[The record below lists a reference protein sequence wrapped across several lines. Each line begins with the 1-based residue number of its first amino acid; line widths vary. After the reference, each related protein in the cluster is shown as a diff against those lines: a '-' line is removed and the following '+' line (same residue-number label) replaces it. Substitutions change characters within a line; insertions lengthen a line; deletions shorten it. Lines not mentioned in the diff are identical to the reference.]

1 MTSSEASQSPDQIEI
16 HPGRHAFGEP
26 ACAAVLRAQPADFQV
41 TEILGFE
48 PSDEG
53 PHALLLVEK
62 TGLNTLDLLPQ
73 IARVAGVRVRDL
85 GYCGLK
91 DRHAVTRQWV
101 SLPANKAAQA
111 ETWQGDNWR
120 VVERRAN
127 RRKLKLGAHARNQFV
142 LRLTGVE
149 GDAASLGDRAAQIRA
164 HGVPNYFGE
173 QRFGHDGDNLRRA
186 RRWFVDGVDLGRR
199 QRRFALSAA
208 RSWLF
213 NRVLSRRVA
222 DDQWRTPLDGEPLC
236 LAGSRSFFR
245 PTAEDAD
252 DVAERLARFDVHPSG
267 PLWGK
272 GESPARSAC
281 AELEASVVSTLPWLA
296 KGLVAEGLRQER
308 RPLRLPVHAF
318 ALELEGEVLTATFE
332 LAKGSFAT
340 AVVHELARVNGG
352 RVLA

>member
-1 MTSSEASQSPDQIEI
+1 MTQPSTAAPDQIDVR
-16 HPGRHAFGEP
+16 PGHHAFGEP
-26 ACAAVLRAQPADFQV
+26 ACSAILRAEPSDFQV

-62 TGLNTLDLLPQ
+62 TGMNTLDMLPQ
-73 IARVAGVRVRDL
+73 IARAAGVRQREI

-101 SLPANKAAQA
+101 SLPANKASGASQ
-111 ETWQGDNWR
+111 WQGEGWR
-120 VVERRAN
+120 VVEQRAN

-149 GDAASLGDRAAQIRA
+149 GDTASLAARVEAIKS

-186 RRWFVDGVDLGRR
+186 RRWFIDGIDLGRR

-213 NRVLSRRVA
+213 NRVLSQRVKA
-222 DDQWRTPLDGEPLC
+222 DQWRAPLAGEPLC
-236 LAGSRSFFR
+236 LDGSRSFFL
-245 PTAEDAD
+245 PGTDDAP
-252 DVAERLARFDVHPSG
+252 DVERRLAEFDVHPSG

-272 GESPARSAC
+272 GQTPALGDC
-281 AELEASVVSTLPWLA
+281 AQLEAGVVASLPWLA
-296 KGLVAEGLRQER
+296 EGLAAEGLRHER
-308 RPLRLPVHAF
+308 RPLRLRVHEA
-318 ALELEGEVLTATFE
+318 AIEVHQDVVSASFS

-340 AVVHELARVNGG
+340 AVVHELVRVNGG